1 MIVCTKNRSKK
12 LVMQSTISP
21 FTVIDTMPLKELSKK
36 LNQDPISE
44 LVNYLPS
51 SITAEELV
59 GAMDVILP
67 YLTSKRGRIWD
78 DSR

>member
-1 MIVCTKNRSKK
+1 MIIGGTRNKGEK
-12 LVMQSTISP
+12 LVMQSTFSP
-21 FTVIDTMPLKELSKK
+21 FTVIDTTPLKELSKK

-44 LVNYLPS
+44 LINYLPR

-67 YLTSKRGRIWD
+67 YLTSKRGRI
-78 DSR
+78 